1 MSSGLLTHSPNLA
14 LLQRRGILLPSQ
26 AAGKEQSSNP
36 IHAEE
41 RLSHHFP
48 SFFSESLATNT
59 ATEKE
64 MMQGWVQKCAKEELR
79 VASSTTA
86 RYFSSLH
93 TLGKFSLNSLPSTK
107 PDHLFYDTTGFFFHL
122 IYIYFIE
129 LSTVCNY
136 FNLWSVENCMCL
148 PLDCELT
155 ELHEGWNSVLHLSYL
170 NLCPH
175 MEPESRERTWL
186 PPCPKPMS
194 GIKLLLNILH
204 GQ

>member
-1 MSSGLLTHSPNLA
+1 MQKGDYNIISLPPFQNPWLQIWPQRKRWCKDESKSVQKKSWELLPPQQL
-14 LLQRRGILLPSQ
+14 GILAHYTP
-26 AAGKEQSSNP
+26 
-36 IHAEE
+36 
-41 RLSHHFP
+41 
-48 SFFSESLATNT
+48 
-59 ATEKE
+59 
-64 MMQGWVQKCAKEELR
+64 
-79 VASSTTA
+79 
-86 RYFSSLH
+86 
-93 TLGKFSLNSLPSTK
+93 LGKFSLNSLPSTK
-107 PDHLFYDTTGFFFHL
+107 PDHLFYDTTGLFFFFHL

-175 MEPESRERTWL
+175 TEPESRERTWL

-194 GIKLLLNILH
+194 GIKLLLNLLH